1 MANYCSNCG
10 SKADNNASY
19 CSNCGSPLNG
29 TSSYASQTATTTSTS
44 DILGTLVA
52 VSLVGG
58 ITRQLYYYNGRYF
71 FDPYCRR
78 PFVGPRIIGPHRPM
92 GMPHGPAPHGM
103 FRGAPHGPGGFGGPH
118 GGPGGFGGPHG
129 GPGGPRG
136 GRR

>member
-10 SKADNNASY
+10 AKIDNNASY
-19 CSNCGSPLNG
+19 CSSCGSPLNNTTYTNQ
-29 TSSYASQTATTTSTS
+29 TSTTSTN

-71 FDPYCRR
+71 MDPYCRR

-103 FRGAPHGPGGFGGPH
+103 FRGGPHPGPRGFGGPH
-118 GGPGGFGGPHG
+118 

-136 GRR
+136 GGPGRR